1 MDEAMDGLVSLGD
14 LGAGEDG
21 GLRGRPVF
29 AGDGT
34 LLGEVAD
41 VLGDPAGGG
50 ARFVAVAL
58 EASVARTRGGRQVYV
73 PYSGIR
79 VDESRRVHLDGVT
92 GESAVTLPSVPGST
106 VSVDPDATVLDYARA
121 ADSLA
126 ATGRAAPETNPDE
139 ARVTLSEE
147 ELMVGTRTVQA
158 GEVTIHKHVE
168 TAQVT
173 ETVPLMREEVTVE
186 RRPLAPGASLEART
200 EGNVT
205 YVPIIEE
212 EIVVTKRLVARE
224 ELVIT
229 KRRVTEERV
238 VEETVRREVAEVRGA
253 DVTP

>member
-1 MDEAMDGLVSLGD
+1 MDEAMNGLVSVGD
-14 LGAGEDG
+14 E

-41 VLGDPAGGG
+41 VLGAQAGGEP
-50 ARFVAVAL
+50 RFMAVAL

-73 PYSGIR
+73 PFSTVR
-79 VDESRRVHLDGVT
+79 VDPSRRVHLDGVT

-106 VSVDPDATVLDYARA
+106 VAVDPDATVLDYARA

-126 ATGRAAPETNPDE
+126 SSGVGGGAVDSANE

-147 ELMVGTRTVQA
+147 ELRVGTRTVSA
-158 GEVTIHKHVE
+158 GEVRIHKHVE
-168 TAQVT
+168 TSQVR
-173 ETVPLMREEVTVE
+173 ESVPVMREDVTVE
-186 RRPLAPGASLEART
+186 RRPLAAGASLEPRT
-200 EGNVT
+200 EGEVT
-205 YVPIIEE
+205 YIPIIEE

-229 KRRVTEERV
+229 KRRITEERI
-238 VEETVRREVAEVRGA
+238 VEETVRREVAVVEGA
-253 DVTP
+253 GDGTS